1 MAKHGKRYL
10 EAAKKVDSTKFYSV
24 DEAMKL
30 AKETSYANFDATIEV
45 AYNLNVDP
53 KQADQQIRGALVLP
67 NGTGKSKKVV
77 VFAEGP
83 QADQAKE
90 AGADEVGSDDLVEK
104 VQNGYLDFD
113 VVIATPM
120 MMAKVGRLGRILGPK
135 GLMPN
140 PKTGTVTMDIEKAVK
155 NVKAGQVEYR
165 VDRQAAIHT
174 PIGKVSFTEDQ
185 LVENFDAL
193 RDVILRARP
202 ASAKGQYI
210 KSVAISATFGPG
222 IKLDPLNLD

>member
-140 PKTGTVTMDIEKAVK
+140 PKTGTVTMDVAKAVENQK
-155 NVKAGQVEYR
+155 QVKLNTVL
-165 VDRQAAIHT
+165 IS
-174 PIGKVSFTEDQ
+174 KV
-185 LVENFDAL
+185 
-193 RDVILRARP
+193 
-202 ASAKGQYI
+202 
-210 KSVAISATFGPG
+210 
-222 IKLDPLNLD
+222 

>member
-77 VFAEGP
+77 VSAFRRRSSRISR
-83 QADQAKE
+83 
-90 AGADEVGSDDLVEK
+90 SDSDAFLL
-104 VQNGYLDFD
+104 NTMGGLYSIPLCPD
-113 VVIATPM
+113 
-120 MMAKVGRLGRILGPK
+120 RRILSISS
-135 GLMPN
+135 N
-140 PKTGTVTMDIEKAVK
+140 P
-155 NVKAGQVEYR
+155 
-165 VDRQAAIHT
+165 DR
-174 PIGKVSFTEDQ
+174 SM
-185 LVENFDAL
+185 
-193 RDVILRARP
+193 
-202 ASAKGQYI
+202 
-210 KSVAISATFGPG
+210 
-222 IKLDPLNLD
+222 